1 MFEEILKE
9 FFGTTKTFDDLFN
22 EVFDN
27 KVNTDEVKDENNHS
41 YFHSVKDKYENG
53 EHISH
58 SEKEIKDGKV
68 IKDVDNCLEIENKE
82 NCKCNDN
89 ACKCDKKLCEKKET
103 EKEELIHNLKKF
115 FSNRKDCTC
124 HDYDALKGFNKQLE
138 ESLKKYSELYVDS
151 QRALVQKDK
160 KIAELES
167 KLNEVKRVT
176 WKPTKEQ
183 LDALQYVIKHYTP
196 DATDKLAWNS
206 IKTLGLMYL
215 NNFDI

>member
-9 FFGTTKTFDDLFN
+9 FFGTKTFDDLFN

-27 KVNTDEVKDENNHS
+27 KVNTDDVKDENNHS

-89 ACKCDKKLCEKKET
+89 VCKCDKKLCEKKET
-103 EKEELIHNLKKF
+103 
-115 FSNRKDCTC
+115 
-124 HDYDALKGFNKQLE
+124 LE
-138 ESLKKYSELYVDS
+138 RSLKKYSELYFDS
-151 QRALVQKDK
+151 QRALVEKDK

-196 DATDKLAWNS
+196 DATDKLAWDS
-206 IKTLGLMYL
+206 IKTLGIMYL
-215 NNFDI
+215 NNFDININ